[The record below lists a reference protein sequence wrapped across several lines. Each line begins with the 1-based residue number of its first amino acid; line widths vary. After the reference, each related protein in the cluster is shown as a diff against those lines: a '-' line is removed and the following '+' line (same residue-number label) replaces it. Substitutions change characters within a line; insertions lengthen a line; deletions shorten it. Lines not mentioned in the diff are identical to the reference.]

1 MALQQTTTVDLI
13 QVAENGTVMVRQR
26 TDIFDDATPTNIIA
40 SQYHRVSLTPGQ
52 DLTGQPANVV
62 AICNATW
69 TPEVIAAYQAQQAQG
84 IASRTTDSTTA
95 TPETPAA

>member
-1 MALQQTTTVDLI
+1 MALQQTTVVDLI
-13 QVAENGTVMVRQR
+13 QVAENGIVMVRQR

-40 SQYHRVSLTPGQ
+40 SQYHRTSFYPGQ

-69 TPEVIAAYQAQQAQG
+69 TADVIATYKAQQEA
-84 IASRTTDSTTA
+84 IK
-95 TPETPAA
+95 PVEPAIQSPSA